1 MGIPLNV
8 TCYFSLAAFNILS
21 LILDTLITIC
31 FGVVLLWL
39 ILFLIL
45 CASCTWMSVS
55 FPRLENFSSLMPSN
69 LFSVPFSLSSTS
81 GISISVLDV
90 FSEVSNCPHFSSL
103 FILLFCSPIV
113 ISTIMYSSSLI
124 CFSAL
129 FSLLLFSFIFHFTYY
144 ILHLCLVVLL
154 FSNSLLKTINFS
166 MHSLFPKLIDPL
178 YDHYPE
184 QFLG

>member
-1 MGIPLNV
+1 MLLVTFPLLLLI
-8 TCYFSLAAFNILS
+8 FFLS
-21 LILDTLITIC
+21 LILAILITIC

-45 CASCTWMSVS
+45 CAPCTWMSVS
-55 FPRLENFSSLMPSN
+55 FPRLENFSSIMHSN

-90 FSEVSNCPHFSSL
+90 FSEISNCPQFSSL

-113 ISTIMYSSSLI
+113 ISTIMSSSSLI
-124 CFSAL
+124 CSSAL
-129 FSLLLFSFIFHFTYY
+129 FSLPLFSFIFHFTCY
-144 ILHLCLVVLL
+144 ILYLYLVVLL
-154 FSNSLLKTINFS
+154 FSNLLLKTINFS
-166 MHSLFPKLIDPL
+166 VHSLFPKFIDPL
-178 YDHYPE
+178 YDHYAE

>member
-1 MGIPLNV
+1 MGIPLYV

-21 LILDTLITIC
+21 LILATLITIC

-45 CASCTWMSVS
+45 SASCTWMSVS
-55 FPRLENFSSLMPSN
+55 FPRLENFSSIMPSN
-69 LFSVPFSLSSTS
+69 LFSVPFSLLSTS